1 MCNARRRGAQPFSH
15 LVPGKEH
22 PTQSYLDQPATSGIH
37 ERSAART
44 ILDSVR
50 EARSQELEVPNETQT
65 TRSSAPPAA
74 CSAPG
79 DSARPRDTGDS
90 QTGGAPLATGALMT
104 TLSAKV
110 GNRRATCKGPRP
122 LSARLFAMHDGLAK
136 LLASEGTGIGSG
148 RIMPIRH
155 RSLAIILQRLFP
167 VA

>member
-1 MCNARRRGAQPFSH
+1 MRRRRQDRLRH
-15 LVPGKEH
+15 LQLVPR
-22 PTQSYLDQPATSGIH
+22 QV
-37 ERSAART
+37 
-44 ILDSVR
+44 ILPD
-50 EARSQELEVPNETQT
+50 L
-65 TRSSAPPAA
+65 
-74 CSAPG
+74 
-79 DSARPRDTGDS
+79 DTGDS

-122 LSARLFAMHDGLAK
+122 PSARVFAMHDGLAK

-155 RSLAIILQRLFP
+155 RSLAIALQRLFP